1 MILDNP
7 KSAMR
12 RSEFSAGVRK
22 RRFSGFKS
30 GISMALGWIYL
41 DGRFRDRGGR
51 IQLILLCGRGL
62 LRRIH
67 SNFLSDIF
75 CQTTLLQDT
84 NR

>member
-30 GISMALGWIYL
+30 AISMSLSWIYL

-51 IQLILLCGRGL
+51 IRLILLCGRDL
-62 LRRIH
+62 LHRIH

-75 CQTTLLQDT
+75 CQTTRLQDI